1 MWSDSSTSQTITINS
16 SDTIS
21 VHVIDTNG
29 CLTADTIFITV
40 NPNPALNLGNDTF
53 FCQGNTF
60 ILDAE
65 NPAASYLWQDS
76 SIDQTYNV
84 IATGQYFVKVTDANG
99 CTADDTVTISE
110 LPALP
115 LDIGSDT
122 SICSGDTFT
131 LDAGSGYS
139 SYLWSDSSTSQTITI
154 NSSDTISVHVI
165 DTNGCLTADTI
176 FLIVYQ
182 VFTTNDL
189 ASICQGDSI
198 VLGGA
203 YQTTSGTYYDTSIT
217 INDCDSVIV
226 TTLIVNSLPF
236 ITNIIDTPMQGNNNG
251 AINLTVTG
259 ATPPYA
265 FLWDNGDTTE
275 DIDSLVAGTYQ
286 VVVTDSLGC
295 IDSASIEV
303 LEITGIIQS
312 SLINI
317 DLKIYPNPNNGNFQ
331 INYQIPAKQDGAF
344 VIYDVMGRKLK
355 TWQLAGG
362 KNKLYITDIKLNN
375 GLYFYQ
381 VIVNDGVIKSNKLL
395 VIK

>member
-1 MWSDSSTSQTITINS
+1 M
-16 SDTIS
+16 
-21 VHVIDTNG
+21 
-29 CLTADTIFITV
+29 
-40 NPNPALNLGNDTF
+40 NLGNDTF

-84 IATGQYFVKVTDANG
+84 IATGQYFVKVTDANE